1 MIFNIKQSIN
11 LFDFFSFKMKFIL
24 RCLRH
29 AAKGVIAADSEIS
42 FYDIENSNK
51 DLQDFLLWQWDLN
64 EK

>member
-1 MIFNIKQSIN
+1 
-11 LFDFFSFKMKFIL
+11 MKFIL

-42 FYDIENSNK
+42 FYDIENLKK

-64 EK
+64 EE